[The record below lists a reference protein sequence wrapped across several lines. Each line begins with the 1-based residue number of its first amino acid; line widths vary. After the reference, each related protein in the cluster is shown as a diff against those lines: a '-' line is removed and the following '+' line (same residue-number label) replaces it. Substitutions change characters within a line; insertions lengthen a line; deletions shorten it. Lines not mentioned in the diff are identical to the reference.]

1 MAKRI
6 TKKPAKKPTAK
17 RVATKKPNTKTKRV
31 VTKKVVNSPAA
42 RKRNPKTGS
51 VKRVQQRRQTA
62 ADRLKKPLTKP
73 LKKPL
78 TKSLNSRGSQRKPVN
93 KTVNKSTNKTTF
105 PTQKASRFKLPGGI
119 GKAITLGTLLTTGA
133 MSMMKKKDPTFGEA
147 FNKARKDLGPNA
159 VFPYKGKK
167 YSTVTKDQ
175 VKKAGYNTLREYLN
189 AGGKKKTSVKKPMKR
204 KTGPRNRR

>member
-6 TKKPAKKPTAK
+6 TKKPVKKPTAK
-17 RVATKKPNTKTKRV
+17 KVTTKKPNTKTKRV
-31 VTKKVVNSPAA
+31 TAKKPI
-42 RKRNPKTGS
+42 KKGS
-51 VKRVQQRRQTA
+51 TKRVQQRRQTA
-62 ADRLKKPLTKP
+62 ADRLKKPLKKP
-73 LKKPL
+73 LTKPL

-105 PTQKASRFKLPGGI
+105 PTQKTSRFKLPGGI

-147 FNKARKDLGPNA
+147 FKKARKEKGPNST
-159 VFPYKGKK
+159 FNYKGKK
-167 YSTVTKDQ
+167 YSTVTQDQ
-175 VKKAGYNTLREYLN
+175 VKKAGYSTLRQYLN